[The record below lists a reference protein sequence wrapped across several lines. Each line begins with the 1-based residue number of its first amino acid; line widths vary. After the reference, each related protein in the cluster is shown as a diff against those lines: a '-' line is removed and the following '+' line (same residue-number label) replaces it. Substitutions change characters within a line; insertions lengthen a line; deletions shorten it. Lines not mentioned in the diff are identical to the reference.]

1 MHHILFLDYVPDI
14 LDRRGPYREAHLQRV
29 AEAQQAGRI
38 VMAGA
43 VGDPPHAGLL
53 VFRDVDP
60 AEIERY
66 ALEDPYV
73 QGGLVTEWRVE
84 PWKLV

>member
-14 LDRRGPYREAHLQRV
+14 VERRGPYREAHLQRV
-29 AEAQQAGRI
+29 AQAKEAGKI

-43 VGDPPHAGLL
+43 VGDPPRAALL
-53 VFRDVDP
+53 VFRDVQP

-66 ALEDPYV
+66 AQEDPYV
-73 QGGLVTEWRVE
+73 QAGLVTEWRVE
-84 PWKLV
+84 AWNLV